1 MKLLDTDDVEDAG
14 EALADE
20 HVGFAAI
27 GGVAIVYLAGLDGA
41 DVDKSLMPLLFL
53 FTVVIGDGEGDR
65 LLLLP
70 RDEVEDADEGILSTF
85 WL

>member
-1 MKLLDTDDVEDAG
+1 MVFA
-14 EALADE
+14 
-20 HVGFAAI
+20 FAASFYVLHYDQGAESPFTSI
-27 GGVAIVYLAGLDGA
+27 PESLVSSFSWMLDGA

-70 RDEVEDADEGILSTF
+70 RDEVEDADEGILSTL